1 MLFVRRGGLNFL
13 RNREFLAVPEG
24 NLRMLVSWCFLNLAV
39 LKAERKTMVGTIEF
53 KQKKGDCK
61 LGCCC
66 SLFDVQ
72 FVPVVCFVGVCVFD
86 FNPQTHDTK
95 SRGWK
100 GKCKMPQFFEFL
112 NP

>member
-13 RNREFLAVPEG
+13 RKREFLAVPEG

-61 LGCCC
+61 LGVAVRYSMFNSCQ
-66 SLFDVQ
+66 LFVLL
-72 FVPVVCFVGVCVFD
+72 GLCV
-86 FNPQTHDTK
+86 
-95 SRGWK
+95 R
-100 GKCKMPQFFEFL
+100 L
-112 NP
+112 